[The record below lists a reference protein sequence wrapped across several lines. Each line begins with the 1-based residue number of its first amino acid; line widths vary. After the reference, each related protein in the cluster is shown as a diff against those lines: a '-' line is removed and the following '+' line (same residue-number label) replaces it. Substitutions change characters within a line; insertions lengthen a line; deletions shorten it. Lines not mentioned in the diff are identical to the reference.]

1 MIQKTLSE
9 KTVEKRLV
17 DKVQELGGLCI
28 KMGYWGVTGMP
39 DRLIILPKGRIYFRE
54 VKTEKGQLSKRQD
67 LVLRKLISLGFN
79 ADVLYGPADVDEFI
93 HQLEHT
99 AA

>member
-1 MIQKTLSE
+1 MIQKTKYE
-9 KTVEKRLV
+9 KVVERRLI
-17 DKVQELGGLCI
+17 DKIQDLGGLCI

-54 VKTEKGQLSKRQD
+54 VKTETGKLSKRQE
-67 LVLRKLISLGFN
+67 LVLRKLISLGFD

-93 HQLEHT
+93 QQLEHT